1 MTDSPAMAPAAFLD
15 ALLARGFD
23 LFAGVPC
30 SLLKGLLGALR
41 DRPELGYLAA
51 PREDQALG
59 VAAGAALAGRSPV
72 VLMQNSGLGVSLNAL
87 VSLQRMYRLPTL
99 LLITWR
105 GYGGQ
110 DAPEHVELGPKTPS
124 LLESF
129 EVPHRTLLPAS
140 EGGTPAAHEAALDW
154 ASATLAE
161 RSSPCAL
168 LVRKGA
174 L

>member
-1 MTDSPAMAPAAFLD
+1 MAPSAFLG

-23 LFAGVPC
+23 LFTGVPC
-30 SLLKGLLGALR
+30 SLLKGLLA
-41 DRPELGYLAA
+41 ELEAREDVRYLPA

-59 VAAGAALAGRSPV
+59 VAAGAALGGKSPV

-87 VSLQRMYRLPTL
+87 VSLQCMYQLPTL
-99 LLITWR
+99 LLVTWR

-110 DAPEHVELGPKTPS
+110 DAPEHVVMGPRTPS

-129 EVPHRTLLPAS
+129 GVPHRALLPAA

-154 ASATLAE
+154 ACETLSVSSA
-161 RSSPCAL
+161 PCAL

>member
-1 MTDSPAMAPAAFLD
+1 MAPSAFLG

-23 LFAGVPC
+23 LFTGVPC
-30 SLLKGLLGALR
+30 SLFKGLLA
-41 DRPELGYLAA
+41 ELETHQDLSYLPA

-59 VAAGAALAGRSPV
+59 VAAGAALGGKSPV

-87 VSLQRMYRLPTL
+87 MTLQQMYRLPTL
-99 LLITWR
+99 LLVSWR

-110 DAPEHVELGPKTPS
+110 DAPEHVVLGPKTPG

-129 EVPHRTLLPAS
+129 GVPHRTLLPAA
-140 EGGTPAAHEAALDW
+140 EGGAPAAHEAALDW
-154 ASATLAE
+154 ARETLAAS
-161 RSSPCAL
+161 SSPCAL

>member
-1 MTDSPAMAPAAFLD
+1 MT

-23 LFAGVPC
+23 LFTGVPC
-30 SLLKGLLGALR
+30 SLLKGLLA
-41 DRPELGYLAA
+41 ELEAREGVRYLPA

-59 VAAGAALAGRSPV
+59 VAAGAALGGKSPV

-87 VSLQRMYRLPTL
+87 VSLQCMYQLPTL
-99 LLITWR
+99 LLVTWR

-110 DAPEHVELGPKTPS
+110 DAPEHVVMGPRTPG

-129 EVPHRTLLPAS
+129 GVPYRALLPVE

-154 ASATLAE
+154 AHETLAAS
-161 RSSPCAL
+161 SSPCAL